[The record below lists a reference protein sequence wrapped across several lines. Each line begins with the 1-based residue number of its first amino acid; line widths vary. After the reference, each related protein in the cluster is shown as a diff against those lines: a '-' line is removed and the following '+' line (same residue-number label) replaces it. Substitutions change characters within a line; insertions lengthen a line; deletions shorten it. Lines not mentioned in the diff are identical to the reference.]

1 MSRRIAV
8 AIIGMVVGTLAL
20 SAFATLIVARV
31 SERNAS
37 ERVMRSQ
44 AEGVAELLPDLERT
58 NQRRNSGDLIDPI
71 DPIDPADPSSAP
83 TDPTPTTTVSR
94 RPIIERIQQTL
105 SVSGV
110 SEIRLAADGT
120 ISGTLPA
127 PVRDQDVDRAQL
139 QNGQTISGH
148 RLGKLYALSGR
159 KLAGGSTLVA
169 IVTQPQG
176 GFFGPTLKWFFLCSI
191 IAVLIGSFVAV
202 GLARRLG
209 EPVHAVVETT
219 QRIASGDLDA
229 RLDASRTD
237 GGDDDELAI
246 LARSVNSMADS
257 LQRARSQ
264 ERQFLMSVSHD
275 LRTPLTSIRGY
286 AEAIADGASP
296 DPTQAAEV
304 IITESKRL
312 ERLVGDLLSLA
323 RLEVNAFPL
332 QAQIIDLGTFVESA
346 AAGIGPELADGSINI
361 DVSGAPGVHIAAD
374 PDRLNQVIGN
384 LLTNAAGYARST
396 VWLRAAV
403 EGADALISVADDG
416 PGIPSSDLPHVFE
429 RLYQA
434 DNQASR
440 RRPGSG
446 VGLAIVAELTHA
458 MGGSVHVRSEVGI
471 GTTFTLRF
479 PISTR

>member
-31 SERNAS
+31 SERNAA
-37 ERVMRSQ
+37 ERVMRTQ
-44 AEGVAELLPDLERT
+44 AEGVAGLLPDLERT
-58 NQRRNSGDLIDPI
+58 NPRRNQVDPT
-71 DPIDPADPSSAP
+71 
-83 TDPTPTTTVSR
+83 TDPTTDPTADPATTTTVAR
-94 RPIIERIQQTL
+94 RPVIERIQKAL

-110 SEIRLAADGT
+110 SEIRLDADGT
-120 ISGTLPA
+120 ISGTLPT

-139 QNGQTISGH
+139 QSGRSISGH
-148 RLGKLYALSGR
+148 RLGTLYAMSGR
-159 KLAGGSTLVA
+159 QLAGGSTLVA
-169 IVTQPQG
+169 IITQPQG
-176 GFFGPTLKWFFLCSI
+176 GFFGPTLRWFVVCSI

-202 GLARRLG
+202 VLGRRLG

-229 RLDASRTD
+229 RLDASRTSGD
-237 GGDDDELAI
+237 DDDELAI

-286 AEAIADGASP
+286 AESIADGASP
-296 DPTQAAEV
+296 DPAQAADV
-304 IITESKRL
+304 IIAESKRL

-332 QAQIIDLGTFVESA
+332 SPQVIDLGTFLDAA
-346 AAGIGPELADGSINI
+346 AAGIGPELADGSTRI
-361 DVSGAPGVHIAAD
+361 DVSGAPGVRIAVD

-396 VWLRAAV
+396 VWLRAGA
-403 EGADALISVADDG
+403 EGADAMISVADDG
-416 PGIPSSDLPHVFE
+416 PGIPPGDLPHVFE

-434 DNQASR
+434 DNQSVR

-446 VGLAIVAELTHA
+446 VGLAIVAELTAA
-458 MGGSVHVRSEVGI
+458 MGGRVDVRSEVGI

-479 PISTR
+479 PIAPR